1 MVEPLAESQLT
12 LTIPEDVQKT
22 IKLLNV
28 TSLAELILTQHYLIH
43 NEVTDPG
50 KKAEMYSQLGKN
62 IGEYRRSVDPESPS
76 SSSAQA
82 SVAGLFLAFNEML
95 IYVGDS
101 LLQKH
106 PGFEEAL
113 KEKATG
119 LVQKKTQEYTDF
131 QTHASQVK

>member
-1 MVEPLAESQLT
+1 MDEPLAESQLT
-12 LTIPEDVQKT
+12 LIIPEDVRKT
-22 IKLLNV
+22 IELLNL
-28 TSLAELILTQHYLIH
+28 TPLAQQILTQHYLIH
-43 NEVTDPG
+43 NEVADPE
-50 KKAEMYSQLGKN
+50 KKAEMYGQLGKS
-62 IGEYRRSVDPESPS
+62 IGEYRRSIDPESPS

-119 LVQKKTQEYTDF
+119 LVQKKTQEYADF